1 MTFSAEW
8 TWIHEGN
15 YQSWLNMTFSAEW
28 NCNMSTFLHIPNLMI
43 ENFQKMGRFH
53 PDFGVVAVLHQ
64 SRLSSQPVVAE
75 LGSLSP
81 KKSKI
86 SSKLF
91 RNFVHLLGSA
101 WWDRHL
107 SIAASGPIFPFHL
120 ALAVRLG
127 IRSTPYP
134 NIFNKSPYYIPRTRS
149 LYWIFGFWVHTGDI
163 SPWGKM
169 VLTGIPT

>member
-1 MTFSAEW
+1 
-8 TWIHEGN
+8 
-15 YQSWLNMTFSAEW
+15 
-28 NCNMSTFLHIPNLMI
+28 MI

-75 LGSLSP
+75 LGSLSQ
-81 KKSKI
+81 KTSKI